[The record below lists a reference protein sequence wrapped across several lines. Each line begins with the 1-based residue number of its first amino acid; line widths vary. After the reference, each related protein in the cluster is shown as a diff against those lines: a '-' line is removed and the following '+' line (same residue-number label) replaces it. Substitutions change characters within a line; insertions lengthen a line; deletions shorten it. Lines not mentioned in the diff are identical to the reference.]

1 MENKTKFQG
10 TPVSVAG
17 TFVTPGMKAP
27 DFSLTKEDL
36 SRFTPADA
44 KGKKMLLNIFPSI
57 DTPVCSAS
65 VRKFNE
71 MAAGMEDTLV
81 LCISKDLPFAQ
92 SRFCAAEGIRNVIT
106 LSDFHYGSTFGKD
119 YGVLMTDGPLSGLLA
134 RAVVII
140 DRDGKI
146 AYSDMVSEIVNEP
159 DYDRA
164 LEALKKA

>member
-17 TFVTPGMKAP
+17 TFVKPGDKAP

-36 SRFTPADA
+36 SRFTLADA
-44 KGKKMLLNIFPSI
+44 KGKKLLLNIFPSI

-71 MAAGMEDTLV
+71 MAAKMEDTLV
-81 LCISKDLPFAQ
+81 CISKDLPFAQ
-92 SRFCAAEGIRNVIT
+92 GRFCAAEGIRNVIP
-106 LSDFHYGSTFGKD
+106 LSDFHYASTFGKD

-140 DRDGKI
+140 DRNGKI
-146 AYSDMVSEIVNEP
+146 AYADMVPEIVNEP